1 MKKMLN
7 TSPGSKATV
16 ENLITS
22 KIYKNNKKKYRN
34 LMIGIESV

>member
-16 ENLITS
+16 EFNNL
-22 KIYKNNKKKYRN
+22 KIYKNNKKN
-34 LMIGIESV
+34 TGI